1 MKDLSK
7 LNIDEML
14 YSAAR
19 KLREKC
25 HVELATT
32 WNEKSIRAKLM
43 GETPPEETM
52 RQMLLKSVIRKLDG
66 RMSDLSKKEAER
78 QKAKREAELK
88 EIQEYC
94 KQAASNPP
102 ILGPRFLSEGTLIE
116 TDGHSWKV
124 ISYDPEG
131 DLVVEVLKV
140 PDDKYWQRY
149 LDEGTQY
156 TLFEH
161 KHNRQA
167 KDSPGEFME
176 IWEIPGEQM
185 NRSVSQVLLCL
196 WEEGPAIDLDF

>member
-7 LNIDEML
+7 LNIDGIL
-14 YSAAR
+14 YSAAKR
-19 KLREKC
+19 LREKC

-43 GETPPEETM
+43 GGTHPEETT
-52 RQMLLKSVIRKLDG
+52 RQLLLKSTIEKLD
-66 RMSDLSKKEAER
+66 RRISQLSKDETER
-78 QKAKREAELK
+78 RKAKREALQKKWAEEDRK
-88 EIQEYC
+88 
-94 KQAASNPP
+94 AASNPP

-116 TDGHSWKV
+116 IDGHSWKV

-131 DLVVEVLKV
+131 DLVVEVLKI
-140 PDDKYWQRY
+140 PDDKYWLKY
-149 LDEGTQY
+149 LEEGKRY

-161 KHNRQA
+161 KHNRKA

-185 NRSVSQVLLCL
+185 NRSVSQALLYL
-196 WEEGPAIDLDF
+196 WEEGPSIGLDF